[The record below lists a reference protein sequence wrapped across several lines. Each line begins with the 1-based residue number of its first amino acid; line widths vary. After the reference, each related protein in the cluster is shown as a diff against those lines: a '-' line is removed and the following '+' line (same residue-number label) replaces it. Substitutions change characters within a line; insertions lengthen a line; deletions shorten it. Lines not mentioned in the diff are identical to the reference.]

1 MQEKIQRRYSN
12 KKKKIAEVIE
22 YFMSVI
28 LLRGENN
35 DLQDAFFDMYN
46 LGTINTK

>member
-1 MQEKIQRRYSN
+1 
-12 KKKKIAEVIE
+12 
-22 YFMSVI
+22 MSVI